1 MRRLIALL
9 LAPLLTLV
17 LAPLMVSAVA
27 APRDWTRVA
36 TQTASGSFVIG
47 NPKAKVKQIE
57 YLSYTCP
64 HCAHFSEESSA
75 VLKGKYV
82 RSGSTSV
89 ELRHAI
95 RDKLDLAAAVVARCT
110 GTAGFSATT
119 DAIFAAQ
126 GEWGPRGDQ
135 FERING
141 NRMAL
146 YSESARLR
154 ALANG
159 SGLTDIG
166 RAKGLSDAALD
177 ACFANTAELL
187 KIAVMT
193 DASWKA
199 INAAAGPE
207 GGGTP
212 SFVVNGKPH
221 TKTEWAGLDTALRAA
236 GAK

>member
-1 MRRLIALL
+1 MIRKLIAPLLAFL
-9 LAPLLTLV
+9 LAPLV
-17 LAPLMVSAVA
+17 VSAA
-27 APRDWTRVA
+27 PPPRDWTKVA
-36 TQTASGSFVIG
+36 TRTASGSFVIG
-47 NPKAKVKQIE
+47 NPRAKVKLIE

-64 HCAHFSEESSA
+64 HCAHFSEESAA

-119 DAIFAAQ
+119 DAVFAAQ
-126 GEWGPRGDQ
+126 ADWAPRGFQ
-135 FERING
+135 YERING
-141 NRMAL
+141 SRMAL

-154 ALANG
+154 ALSDG

-166 RAKGLSDAALD
+166 RAKGLNDAALD
-177 ACFANTAELL
+177 ACFSNNDDLL
-187 KIAVMT
+187 KIAVMA
-193 DASWKA
+193 DAAWKA
-199 INAAAGPE
+199 ISAAAGAQ

-212 SFVVNGKPH
+212 SFVVNGKPY
-221 TKTEWAGLDTALRAA
+221 TKTEWAGLDTVLKAA
-236 GAK
+236 GAR